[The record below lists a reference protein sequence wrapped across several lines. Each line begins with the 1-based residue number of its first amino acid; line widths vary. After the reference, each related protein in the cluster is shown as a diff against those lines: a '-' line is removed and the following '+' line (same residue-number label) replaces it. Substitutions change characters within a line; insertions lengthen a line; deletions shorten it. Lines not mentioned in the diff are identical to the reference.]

1 MCRLGILK
9 PSAMKQRQGRKRS
22 IAVENHRLRS
32 RGQSFHFCRYK
43 CGTKVYGQKRVCLG
57 CKKKNSKAYAHR
69 HYLENYDAMMKAN
82 RDNWEIIV
90 LRSCVE
96 CGVLYIPGRDR
107 YCSRACILKH
117 KRDYENEV
125 NRKRKEAK
133 QAKKPKPIPS
143 DYRELILTDIAYKY
157 RKRAYKVISKQGKI
171 F

>member
-1 MCRLGILK
+1 
-9 PSAMKQRQGRKRS
+9 
-22 IAVENHRLRS
+22 
-32 RGQSFHFCRYK
+32 
-43 CGTKVYGQKRVCLG
+43 
-57 CKKKNSKAYAHR
+57 
-69 HYLENYDAMMKAN
+69 MMKSN

-96 CGVLYIPGRDR
+96 CGLLYIPGKDR